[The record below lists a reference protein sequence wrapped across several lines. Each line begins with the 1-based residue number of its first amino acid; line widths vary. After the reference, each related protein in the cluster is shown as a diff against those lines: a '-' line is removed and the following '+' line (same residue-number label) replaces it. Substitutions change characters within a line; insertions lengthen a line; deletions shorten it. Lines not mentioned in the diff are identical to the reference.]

1 MTTIQ
6 LYDIFTLLYM
16 YFCPGSSRLTQAVEH
31 TGKTYDD
38 IGEMIAD
45 QVCKKNDKI

>member
-1 MTTIQ
+1 
-6 LYDIFTLLYM
+6 M

-38 IGEMIAD
+38 IGEMTAE
-45 QVCKKNDKI
+45 QVCTKNDTIKPLLWLAEPCN